1 MKTLVLYQSKTGNTE
16 KYANDIAKRVGADI
30 FPLKRFKAKKLA
42 EYDTIVFGGWVKAG
56 KIQGIDDFLSNWDLM
71 KDKDVIIF
79 SVGMS
84 IATKETRANM
94 IETNVLYDYHMRYY
108 QFRGSFDFNK
118 LGPIEKFM
126 MKKAVDTIAKNPDM
140 NADQAVLATIIDT
153 PIEFYDQEKVDR
165 VVSVIETLAL
175 EKKS

>member
-16 KYANDIAKRVGADI
+16 KYAQDIAKRVAADI
-30 FPLKRFKAKKLA
+30 FPLKRFKTKKLA
-42 EYDTIVFGGWVKAG
+42 DYDTIVFGGWVKAG
-56 KIQGIDDFLSNWDLM
+56 KIQGIDEFLSNWNLM

-84 IATKETRANM
+84 MTSKETRAQM
-94 IETNVLYDYHMRYY
+94 IDTNVLYDYHMRYY

-118 LGPIEKFM
+118 LGPIEKFL
-126 MKKAVDTIAKNPDM
+126 MKKAVGQIASNPDL
-140 NADQAVLATIIDT
+140 NADQAALAGILEN

-165 VVSVIETLAL
+165 VVSVIEGLAL
-175 EKKS
+175 EKK

>member
-16 KYANDIAKRVGADI
+16 KYAQDIAKRVAADI

-42 EYDTIVFGGWVKAG
+42 DYDTIVFGGWVKAG
-56 KIQGIDDFLSNWDLM
+56 KIQGIDEFLSNWNLM

-84 IATKETRANM
+84 MTSKETRAQM
-94 IETNVLYDYHMRYY
+94 IDTNVLYDYHMRYY

-118 LGPIEKFM
+118 LGPIEKFL
-126 MKKAVDTIAKNPDM
+126 MKKAVGQIASNPDL
-140 NADQAVLATIIDT
+140 NADQAALAGILEN

-165 VVSVIETLAL
+165 VVSVIEGLTL
-175 EKKS
+175 EKK

>member
-16 KYANDIAKRVGADI
+16 KYAQDIAKRVNADI

-56 KIQGIDDFLSNWDLM
+56 KIQGIDEFLSNWDLM
-71 KDKDVIIF
+71 KEKNVIIF

-84 IATKETRANM
+84 FADKDTRAAM

-118 LGPIEKFM
+118 LGPIEKFL
-126 MKKAVDTIAKNPDM
+126 MKKAVGQIANNPEL
-140 NADQAVLATIIDT
+140 NANQAALAGILEN

-165 VVSVIETLAL
+165 VVTVIETLAL